1 MSQSTPYQL
10 DWPSGK
16 DEEIQLT
23 FFLICSVLLY
33 TCMVTAGY

>member
-1 MSQSTPYQL
+1 MSHSTTYQL

-23 FFLICSVLLY
+23 FCRICSVLLY
-33 TCMVTAGY
+33 MVTAGY